1 MKKINS
7 NLQMFA
13 NDNIDWSHGYS
24 EGFKRGVEHGI
35 DLLEEVYKALDEGH
49 QRIEVMDYI
58 QELISEINVTKN
70 RKEEISTE
78 RKIKMKKIEEMSL
91 EQRAHN
97 LINGVHIIS
106 EVYEK
111 LGEILKL
118 KTEKDHIEKY
128 ETIRPEIEALAKV
141 LKIEI

>member
-1 MKKINS
+1 
-7 NLQMFA
+7 
-13 NDNIDWSHGYS
+13 
-24 EGFKRGVEHGI
+24 
-35 DLLEEVYKALDEGH
+35 
-49 QRIEVMDYI
+49 
-58 QELISEINVTKN
+58 
-70 RKEEISTE
+70 
-78 RKIKMKKIEEMSL
+78 MKKIEEMSL